1 MTLRPIKIA
10 AAAVLALA
18 PLTAAV
24 PAASAARASACGAWT
39 VVPSPHA
46 GSLSGVSAT
55 GPHDVWAVGSYDASG
70 AYRTLIEHWNGTRWS
85 VLPSPDPASGALTKN
100 VLGAVVALSRT
111 NAWAVGFYQ
120 KSTTSFRTLIVHW
133 NGSRWS
139 VVPSP
144 DSGKG
149 ENVLFAVAAR
159 SAHDIWAVGYAH
171 DPDHRR
177 TLVEHWAGSRWS
189 ISPSPSIGPG
199 DNFLFGVAVPA
210 TGTPWAVGSDYVAFG
225 STLAMRWTGSTWFPA
240 VTPNPGAG
248 DRFLQAV
255 TTPAARYA
263 LAVGSNLNDAGTQT
277 LALAELWTG
286 SAWTQV
292 LAANPGAD
300 YNSLQAVAA
309 TSRSD
314 AWAVGTRRTTPG
326 GPFRTLAE
334 HWNGTAFTLASSP
347 SPGHGDDWLY
357 GVAAVPHG
365 GWWAVGNAGNAT
377 LAEFRC

>member
-1 MTLRPIKIA
+1 MTARVIKITA
-10 AAAVLALA
+10 AAALALA
-18 PLTAAV
+18 PLAAGT
-24 PAASAARASACGAWT
+24 PAASAATALRCGAWT

-46 GSLSGVSAT
+46 GSLGGVAAT

-85 VLPSPDPASGALTKN
+85 VIPSPDPASGALTKN

-144 DSGKG
+144 NSGKG
-149 ENVLFAVAAR
+149 ENVLLAVAAG
-159 SAHDIWAVGYAH
+159 SAHDIWTVGYAH

-177 TLVEHWAGSRWS
+177 TLIEHWAGSRWS

-199 DNFLFGVAVPA
+199 DNFLFGVALPA
-210 TGTPWAVGSDYVAFG
+210 TGSPWAVGSDYVAFG
-225 STLAMRWTGSTWFPA
+225 STLAMKWTGSTWFPA

-255 TTPAARYA
+255 ATPATKYA
-263 LAVGSNLNDAGTQT
+263 LAVGSNLNGAGTRT

-286 SAWTQV
+286 SAWTRV
-292 LAANPGAD
+292 RAASPGSD

-309 TSRSD
+309 RSSSD
-314 AWAVGTRRTTPG
+314 AWAVGTRRATPG

-334 HWNGTAFTLASSP
+334 HWNGTAFTVASSP
-347 SPGHGDDWLY
+347 SPGLGDDWLY

-365 GWWAVGNAGNAT
+365 GLWAVGNAGNAT
-377 LAEFRC
+377 LTEFRC